1 MKILWFSDWLIP
13 TGLSKVS
20 RYLIQGLRKDFEIAV
35 MTPYMAGS
43 PLILDGLLI
52 FPMLRFDRTL
62 FLSALERFDPDLV
75 IAYISHFIPPYNE
88 ISPLVKEYGA
98 KLLWYVPV
106 EYDEV
111 SPSFCFP
118 LIGANL
124 IATPTHAGKRV
135 LEEFIPEDFIHVV
148 PHGVDRSIYK
158 PHNPKPKPQPLSD
171 LFVFG
176 FVGKNNFR
184 KDLPA
189 LIEAFARL
197 SPEAKEKSCLYL
209 HTPKKSTAGEVV
221 YWPLQWLIVKNGLEA
236 KVLAPENLTMWEGV
250 EEEKMGEIYGMMDCL
265 VHATMGE
272 GFCLPVLEAMACGIP
287 VIASKNSSLPEVV
300 GDAGILVECDP
311 EPWFTR
317 EGWVHHRT
325 RISALRDAMELVFK
339 DEELRGKLARRGL
352 ERASEFTWE
361 KACEEMKKAI
371 EKAMKHHRLGRL
383 RVKNAE
389 GVLSA

>member
-1 MKILWFSDWLIP
+1 
-13 TGLSKVS
+13 
-20 RYLIQGLRKDFEIAV
+20 
-35 MTPYMAGS
+35 
-43 PLILDGLLI
+43 
-52 FPMLRFDRTL
+52 
-62 FLSALERFDPDLV
+62 
-75 IAYISHFIPPYNE
+75 
-88 ISPLVKEYGA
+88 
-98 KLLWYVPV
+98 
-106 EYDEV
+106 
-111 SPSFCFP
+111 
-118 LIGANL
+118 
-124 IATPTHAGKRV
+124 
-135 LEEFIPEDFIHVV
+135 
-148 PHGVDRSIYK
+148 
-158 PHNPKPKPQPLSD
+158 
-171 LFVFG
+171 
-176 FVGKNNFR
+176 
-184 KDLPA
+184 
-189 LIEAFARL
+189 
-197 SPEAKEKSCLYL
+197 
-209 HTPKKSTAGEVV
+209 
-221 YWPLQWLIVKNGLEA
+221 
-236 KVLAPENLTMWEGV
+236 
-250 EEEKMGEIYGMMDCL
+250 MGEIYGMTDCL